1 MIRSEIL
8 FCDRNLIIYI
18 NEERIKKPRRA
29 GPSGVFIIEYKKQ
42 VYF

>member
-8 FCDRNLIIYI
+8 FCERNLIIYI

-29 GPSGVFIIEYKKQ
+29 GLSGVFIIESKDG